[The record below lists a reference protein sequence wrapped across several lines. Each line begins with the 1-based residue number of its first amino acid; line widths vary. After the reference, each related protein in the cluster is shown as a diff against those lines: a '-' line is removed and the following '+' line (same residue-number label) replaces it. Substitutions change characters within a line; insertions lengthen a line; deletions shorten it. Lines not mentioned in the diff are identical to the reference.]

1 MYPIKIIL
9 SFILVLTSVFNI
21 NAFTPLD
28 SIIEPAILKVV
39 YQRRIVTDTLD
50 RENDYSENMMTLK
63 IGRNVSA
70 FFSEKRKTTDSLM
83 HWNTDYFK
91 AVWND
96 SKASKERAMLS
107 KEAIF
112 KNFPESKLRSHE
124 RFDLTNWIID
134 ETWEKPEWSIYPDS
148 IASFLNHDCIMATTE
163 FRGRKWR
170 VFFSPEIPISDGP
183 WKLCGLPGVILFAQD
198 SRRDY
203 TYEAIALENENIG
216 NVEYFDYSGN
226 RLKTSREKA
235 LVRKQKTLQEDIA
248 YKIRTS
254 GMYGLSSKN
263 VKKRD
268 KIPHKNY
275 DFEETDYPHE

>member
-1 MYPIKIIL
+1 MYPIKTIL
-9 SFILVLTSVFNI
+9 SFILVLTSFFNI
-21 NAFTPLD
+21 NAFAPLD
-28 SIIEPAILKVV
+28 SIIEPAILRVV

-63 IGRNVSA
+63 IGKTVSA
-70 FFSEKRKTTDSLM
+70 FFNEKRKTSDSIEY
-83 HWNTDYFK
+83 WNIDYFK
-91 AVWND
+91 TIIRD
-96 SKASKERAMLS
+96 RKLFRELAMLP

-112 KNFPESKLRSHE
+112 KNYPESKIRTHE
-124 RFDLTNWIID
+124 RFDLTSWIID
-134 ETWEKPEWSIYPDS
+134 EVWEKPEWRIYPDS
-148 IASFLNHDCIMATTE
+148 IATFLNYDCIMATTE
-163 FRGRKWR
+163 FRGRNWR

-183 WKLCGLPGVILFAQD
+183 WKLCGLPGIILFAQD
-198 SRRDY
+198 SRHDY

-235 LVRKQKTLQEDIA
+235 LVRKRKSLQEDIA

-275 DFEETDYPHE
+275 DFEETDYPHK